1 MSYLKPAELEKA
13 MSELEGLNKQT
24 LEYFFDYMKII
35 MSFGKPHMLT
45 LKGLDYAKNLL
56 ERWKNKEELKRDEIM
71 CLGVLGTE
79 LIVLLLQKNHELLK
93 EVHKYYEEM
102 LKKYNPDFAYMQHFT
117 QIEMFNRG
125 YIQDNPRLYTFTIIR
140 HSLFPLF
147 FVFMMSSIISSSLSR
162 ESFFHSL
169 VSTHVITPYFSH
181 ALQSFIILL
190 FLPVFINIWMPL
202 LLMP

>member
-79 LIVLLLQKNHELLK
+79 LIVLQKNHELLK

-125 YIQDNPRLYTFTIIR
+125 YIQDNPNYKKTIENM
-140 HSLFPLF
+140 
-147 FVFMMSSIISSSLSR
+147 FMNDVVNKDPDHQAMIKTGIMPRSPDIKKPICPYCATEFDDNIKLSN
-162 ESFFHSL
+162 
-169 VSTHVITPYFSH
+169 HVKTCDKRI
-181 ALQSFIILL
+181 
-190 FLPVFINIWMPL
+190 
-202 LLMP
+202 